1 MNRQSAR
8 KNQIME
14 KPKTRR
20 EKVAEKAGIPER
32 AIIGRIYRAMSP
44 SGKSYVGQTINSVE
58 TRWTQHIQD
67 SKLHVAGTDRC
78 KALNSAIIKYTPEKF
93 ILTVLWEGESGP
105 ENVILDEM
113 ERKFVTE
120 YNSLAPNGYNLRE
133 GGNGRLT
140 EAAIENMVK
149 GNIVKTLNKAM
160 YGGLQL
166 PRYVLYHTEVN
177 KNGTTLEGFRV
188 CDHPHN
194 KSTKSFLKK
203 TMTMDAKLQA
213 AIAYIAELD
222 ALPGPIKPKCPKY
235 IQKAGKGFKVQ
246 HEDKTTFTLFTGEET
261 EEENFEDALTCHREK
276 YPELYA
282 QWRAARGETL
292 DGVDIAALPEADR
305 PAVVPAARRKR
316 VAPSKLVAA
325 PVLPQPNPLPNQN

>member
-1 MNRQSAR
+1 MIRQSAR
-8 KNQIME
+8 KNQKME

-32 AIIGRIYRAMSP
+32 AIIGRIYRALSP

-67 SKLHVAGTDRC
+67 SKLHAAGTDRC
-78 KALNSAIIKYTPEKF
+78 KALNSAIIKYTAEKF

-140 EAAIENMVK
+140 EAAIEQMVK
-149 GNIVKTLNKAM
+149 GNVAKTLNKSK
-160 YGGLQL
+160 YNGVQL
-166 PRYVLYHTEVN
+166 PRYVNYHIEVN

-203 TMTMDAKLQA
+203 TMTMEAKLQA
-213 AIAYIAELD
+213 AIAYVAELD

-235 IQKAGKGFKVQ
+235 LQKGTKGFMVQ
-246 HEDKTTFTLFTGEET
+246 LDADKNCQKFTTGTDD
-261 EEENFEDALTCHREK
+261 ENFSAALTCHREK

-282 QWRAARGETL
+282 QWRAARGENL
-292 DGVDIAALPEADR
+292 DGVDLATLPEADR